1 MIYSIGFWT
10 WAANGTEGTLHEY
23 NGHKYM
29 HVDGNAGKMLKE
41 LCGEY
46 PSRWACRS
54 VKYMLPI
61 FRTALQELT
70 KLSAKCSYTDF
81 INGAF
86 ITTAEIAVILKELIA
101 RCEAF
106 PDAVLEVDW

>member
-1 MIYSIGFWT
+1 MNGKFENYIGVFDS
-10 WAANGTEGTLHEY
+10 GVG
-23 NGHKYM
+23 GI
-29 HVDGNAGKMLKE
+29 
-41 LCGEY
+41 
-46 PSRWACRS
+46 S
-54 VKYMLPI
+54 V
-61 FRTALQELT
+61 LQELT

-81 INGAF
+81 VNGAF